1 MRMKTLHKNK
11 YKAKKVEIDGEV
23 FDSKAEAKRWLQL
36 RKMVD
41 TGEIKN
47 LCRQVEY
54 MLIPRQR
61 AQSTETYRS
70 GPKKG
75 QFKPG
80 KLLERE
86 LCYVC
91 DFQYEK
97 NGKVVVEDVKGYT
110 GGGAYT
116 VFSIKRKLMLMMHG
130 IQVQVVKVR

>member
-1 MRMKTLHKNK
+1 MKTLHKNK
-11 YKAKKVEIDGEV
+11 YKAKKIEVDGEV
-23 FDSKAEAKRWLQL
+23 FDSKAEARRWLQL

-61 AQSTETYRS
+61 DKSTETYRS

-86 LCYVC
+86 VMYVC

-97 NGKVVVEDVKGYT
+97 DGKLVVEDVKGYT

-116 VFSIKRKLMLMMHG
+116 VFCIKRKLMLMMHG
-130 IQVQVVKVR
+130 IQVQVVK